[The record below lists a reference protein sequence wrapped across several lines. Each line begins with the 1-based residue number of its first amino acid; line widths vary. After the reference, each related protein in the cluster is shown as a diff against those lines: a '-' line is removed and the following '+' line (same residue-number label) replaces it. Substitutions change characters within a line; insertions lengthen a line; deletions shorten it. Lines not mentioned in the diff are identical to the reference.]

1 MPPTT
6 PIRKPRSSTSKR
18 PKRMLRRDPFADRCF
33 VAMSRTES
41 VLVSAAGDVIVCRC
55 RRSSTP
61 YIPSAPRDSLD
72 PWANLIPCCDAD
84 IMTGMEG
91 PWSPVFDN
99 LNVNRQNISE
109 STSQTS
115 EVSTYEWEKMDKQH
129 HITAKG
135 LKGGAM
141 PNPKTSDVKQTR
153 KNNSSKEKQA
163 FEASSQIPDDGSPS
177 ILPLPSFDYSHI
189 HDGHNAMVPPRPEDA
204 PVTHPSDGRN
214 KHPSPPF

>member
-1 MPPTT
+1 
-6 PIRKPRSSTSKR
+6 
-18 PKRMLRRDPFADRCF
+18 
-33 VAMSRTES
+33 
-41 VLVSAAGDVIVCRC
+41 
-55 RRSSTP
+55 
-61 YIPSAPRDSLD
+61 
-72 PWANLIPCCDAD
+72 
-84 IMTGMEG
+84 MTGMEG

-189 HDGHNAMVPPRPEDA
+189 HDGHNDMVPPRPEDA
-204 PVTHPSDGRN
+204 PVTPIRRKKQASFPTILESHEEKREEKEDHIASQKFYHGVPI
-214 KHPSPPF
+214 FL